1 MWNRPRPTVLRYT
14 TSSPMQSNLEQRS
27 RTCGGGQRNSSAEDG
42 WNAPGT
48 QLRSWGAHVPPMKA
62 KKAVMAKMAT

>member
-1 MWNRPRPTVLRYT
+1 ME
-14 TSSPMQSNLEQRS
+14 QSQTKGHAINDQLAHAVKLGAEVED
-27 RTCGGGQRNSSAEDG
+27 CGGGQRNSSAEDG
-42 WNAPGT
+42 LNAPGT